1 MGAYRLPANELS
13 IPLGLGSFMQE
24 STYDKG
30 WGIPALEDLKLLS
43 RQPNKYTKVK
53 VKVAHLCRTLC
64 NPMDY
69 TVHGIL

>member
-1 MGAYRLPANELS
+1 
-13 IPLGLGSFMQE
+13 MQE